1 MIAITKVAQ
10 SKVLAQTQIT
20 QIPDSWMLGGFRKR
34 RDYIFHLRMVGRYA
48 KSKKC
53 NQLQILFQ
61 MVVYKI
67 FM

>member
-20 QIPDSWMLGGFRKR
+20 QIPDSWMLSGFRKR

-48 KSKKC
+48 KSKK
-53 NQLQILFQ
+53 
-61 MVVYKI
+61 
-67 FM
+67 